1 MIGYI
6 AQGFE
11 GALGSFSVKD
21 ADGTT
26 YKKPTQWA
34 FPRDKGSPDT
44 STNFSGH
51 TQYNTDWA
59 AAAAEGP
66 LPARPGRRACFSK
79 RAAGLSPVRRRRIA
93 PTVSAAV
100 AAGALRGTRE

>member
-44 STNFSGH
+44 STIFSGH

-59 AAAAEGP
+59 AAAAEPMLSGTGTEY
-66 LPARPGRRACFSK
+66 ASR
-79 RAAGLSPVRRRRIA
+79 SPVY
-93 PTVSAAV
+93 
-100 AAGALRGTRE
+100 L